1 MDTFDKNMTKQY
13 VLIGNFVASCDLLE
27 HSMLNCNGVVFERL
41 SVYSTRTKEFWL
53 FVGAYIF
60 LTLLSGYLSCL
71 VLAISSVD
79 VTTVRVIWRTGK
91 KSDKALATK
100 MFMLIRR
107 YHQVIVALVAIN
119 ASAIETMPILLDRIS
134 NSIVAISV
142 TCLVILLFD
151 EILPLVVCQKYGLS
165 LGAYSA
171 HLVLVLTYLC
181 YPISFPLGYILDVI
195 IGKDVGHLYRR
206 QELKELISR
215 HGPRRDHFQS
225 LFEKEEGK
233 LTEPTQFSGQLS
245 SMEVQVIRGILGL
258 SKKTASDALV
268 PLDKVFMVDYQDEID
283 KAFVLKVLKCAHRH
297 IPVYSSSRKNIVCC
311 ISARRVLRVDPNFR
325 IPVYKFIR
333 STSLTPSEC
342 LSVFT
347 VPESQPLFD
356 VVRKFRL
363 GTLPRLAFVVKIE
376 RRKIIEEVLSFD
388 HALLWEAS
396 SCYFV
401 FWSSFI
407 SRSAQVIGITS
418 QQDVLKAMFTDEEPP
433 PPKPYKRDK
442 SSADSSKESNGMVD
456 TLSDIEKPEQ
466 S

>member
-151 EILPLVVCQKYGLS
+151 D
-165 LGAYSA
+165 
-171 HLVLVLTYLC
+171 LVLVLTYLC

-376 RRKIIEEVLSFD
+376 RRKIIE
-388 HALLWEAS
+388 
-396 SCYFV
+396 
-401 FWSSFI
+401 
-407 SRSAQVIGITS
+407 VIGITS

-466 S
+466 SRCLNIIFVSSGGNTRRRFLGSFARA